1 MIQRRILV
9 FKSSSLTT
17 LQQVEPMDIIS
28 TEVVTGIIVF
38 SKEVRELLPKLT
50 AVQSKLNR
58 LSDVK
63 ESSQSTVA
71 ELSELISPLK
81 QKESNLQRNERINTA
96 IGMGTVYFRTE

>member
-96 IGMGTVYFRTE
+96 IGTGTVYFRTE